1 MKKIII
7 ALLLFAL
14 VFSFFVGCSSDDN
27 APASAEQNTESA
39 EQNTERTEQ
48 NAGRTE
54 QNAETAE
61 TGTTTP
67 DVVSVSEAL
76 LFEQEGVRLT
86 VTGLEESWMGTELQ
100 VLIENDSDV
109 PVTVQVRNVS
119 VNGFMLND
127 AVFSPSV
134 TPGNRVN
141 DSITFMSNG
150 LETSGIDTFGVIEL
164 SFVVFHSESW
174 DDIFQTEFI
183 GIETSAAR
191 HFTQAL
197 PNTIETIY
205 DQDGISISYMGL
217 EESFLGEDVVLFIIN
232 DTDRPIIVQARD
244 EAVNGLMVTGVM
256 SATVLPGRMTVT
268 SLGFGSWDLEAN
280 NIEVIETVAF
290 RFAILDYD
298 NWANTT
304 LTDMIELTP

>member
-1 MKKIII
+1 MKKIVLT
-7 ALLLFAL
+7 LLLLAL
-14 VFSFFVGCSSDDN
+14 AFSAFVGCSSDDS
-27 APASAEQNTESA
+27 APAGAQ
-39 EQNTERTEQ
+39 
-48 NAGRTE
+48 
-54 QNAETAE
+54 QNAESTAA
-61 TGTTTP
+61 P
-67 DVVSVSEAL
+67 DVVSVSEAI
-76 LFEQEGVRLT
+76 LFEQEDVRLT

-134 TPGNRVN
+134 TPGNRAN
-141 DSITFMSNG
+141 DSITFMSSG
-150 LETSGIDTFGVIEL
+150 LESSGIDTFGVIEL

-174 DDIFQTEFI
+174 NDIFQTELI
-183 GIETSAAR
+183 QIETSAAGQ
-191 HFTQAL
+191 FTQAL

-205 DQDGISISYMGL
+205 EQGGISISYMGL
-217 EESFLGEDVVLFIIN
+217 EESFLGEDIVLFIVN
-232 DTDRPIIVQARD
+232 DTDEAIIVQARD
-244 EAVNGLMVTGVM
+244 EAVNGFMVTGVM
-256 SATVLPGRMTVT
+256 SATVLPGRMAVT

-280 NIEVIETVAF
+280 NIETIETVAF